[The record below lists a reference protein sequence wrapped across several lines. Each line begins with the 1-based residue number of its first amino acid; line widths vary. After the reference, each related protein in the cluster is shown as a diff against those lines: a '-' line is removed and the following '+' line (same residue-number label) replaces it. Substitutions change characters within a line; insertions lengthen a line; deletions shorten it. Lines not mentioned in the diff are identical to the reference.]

1 MLKNKTTKKPCQKTH
16 QLRER
21 ESKRKKKSEPA
32 RTGLCSDIEVKQR
45 KEIIS
50 LFVDIKKWL
59 YSSKPQYVL
68 DIIHCLFLENIHC
81 LKRTYIHGMTY
92 HTTAVPHSVW
102 VKKKKKMVGCRPKT
116 SESIQYEWH
125 AWSTEGFFL
134 GKKYC
139 IKDFLLIRHG
149 GKPTVCITA
158 LRTWGLIAFW
168 RTFNISFFCA
178 MVQSVAKWA
187 IQIKAVQTLAE
198 HSEITH

>member
-1 MLKNKTTKKPCQKTH
+1 MT
-16 QLRER
+16 
-21 ESKRKKKSEPA
+21 
-32 RTGLCSDIEVKQR
+32 
-45 KEIIS
+45 
-50 LFVDIKKWL
+50 
-59 YSSKPQYVL
+59 
-68 DIIHCLFLENIHC
+68 LFLKTSICFRYYPLLILRKHTLFEANIHTWHDIPHHSC
-81 LKRTYIHGMTY
+81 
-92 HTTAVPHSVW
+92 TTLSMS
-102 VKKKKKMVGCRPKT
+102 KKKKKMVGCRPKT